1 MKAESETRG
10 VNDWNEHWSA
20 YSGAAALNPAQA
32 YRRKLVFDLLSLR
45 TSAAPVRILD
55 LGSGSGDF
63 ALEALHERPD
73 AELVGLDLAASGVQM
88 ATNKVPRAVFFQQ
101 DFTQP
106 IAIADRYTG
115 WATHAVCTEVL
126 EHLDDPTAMLRNV
139 RPLLA
144 PGCRLVITVPSGP
157 MSAFDRHIGHRR
169 HFTRALLDRT
179 LRDAGFEPVELLSA
193 GFPFFNLYRLAVIA
207 RGEKLIEDAGGE
219 TSTLPASARAA
230 ILAFSWLFRLNLSGT
245 GLGWQLA
252 AIAAPSPIGR
262 AAP

>member
-1 MKAESETRG
+1 MNAESGARG
-10 VNDWNEHWSA
+10 VNDWNDHWSTFGA
-20 YSGAAALNPAQA
+20 AAALNPAQA
-32 YRRKLVFDLLSLR
+32 YRRKIVFGLLSLGR
-45 TSAAPVRILD
+45 AAAPVRLLD

-63 ALEALHERPD
+63 ALEALRVRPD

-88 ATNKVPRAVFFQQ
+88 ASTKVPQATFFQQ

-106 IAIADRYTG
+106 IAIAARYAG

-126 EHLDDPTAMLRNV
+126 EHLDDPKSMLRNV

-144 PGCRLVITVPSGP
+144 PGCRLVVTVPSGP

-179 LRDAGFEPVELLSA
+179 LRDAGFEPVELLGA

-207 RGEKLIEDAGGE
+207 RGKRLIDDGAGGE
-219 TSTLPASARAA
+219 PRTLPASARAA
-230 ILAFSWLFRLNLSGT
+230 IHAFSWLFRLNLSGT

-252 AIAAPSPIGR
+252 AVASPSLR
-262 AAP
+262 